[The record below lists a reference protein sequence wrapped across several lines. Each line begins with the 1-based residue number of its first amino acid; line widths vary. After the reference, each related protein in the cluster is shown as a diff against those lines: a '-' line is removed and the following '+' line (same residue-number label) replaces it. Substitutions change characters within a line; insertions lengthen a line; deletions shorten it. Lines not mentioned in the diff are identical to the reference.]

1 MESIAS
7 RKQSPSS
14 IIAHPDEEK
23 SYKFQV
29 VEELQTKNTTLT
41 PPEYFLGVKSQACD

>member
-1 MESIAS
+1 MVSIAS

-23 SYKFQV
+23 SYKFQA
-29 VEELQTKNTTLT
+29 VEDLQIKSRPDTTRVL
-41 PPEYFLGVKSQACD
+41 PWRKKSSL